1 MPRASVVPVEPV
13 SPTSVGISKRPWE
26 DQLVSEVTRSKETGQ
41 YSDLT
46 IICGSRQ
53 FKVHRNIVCPQSK
66 FFEVACNS
74 GFKEASTGEILLPED
89 DPNEIEHLIAYLY
102 TGKYDKLGEND
113 GQTLTRCNVV
123 EASQSRLLRLFV
135 LGKISLTFELYQFNP
150 DGNFFS
156 GNPSGS
162 VVGSDLPCGSFLD
175 DVRMFAIAD
184 KYLIPTLRDV
194 VFRTIKARLD
204 RKWKVHDFCS
214 AVKEAYLL
222 RGSTIPE
229 LTEFIASNAFRRR
242 NKLHEHQAFDELIAE
257 VGLFARDLL
266 VQSWNAEILLGAEPN
281 PAQEVKK
288 RSTPRK
294 RPRGS

>member
-123 EASQSRLLRLFV
+123 ETATSSRKKAISTRASQS
-135 LGKISLTFELYQFNP
+135 SP
-150 DGNFFS
+150 DDSCITLS